1 MNKPVLSIVV
11 PCYNEEEVL
20 AETNNRLTI
29 IIDDMLAD
37 DLISPK
43 SSIIYVNDGSRDS
56 TWQIIE
62 NLNTNERFVSGINL
76 AKNVGH
82 QYALM
87 AGLMYAKD
95 VSDITISIDADLQ
108 DDTQVIKAMVLEYLE
123 GNDIVYGVRKSRKSD
138 TFFKRNT
145 ALGFY
150 KLMSSMGVNSVYN
163 HADYRLMSH
172 RALEQLS
179 LFGESNLFLRCIVP
193 LIGYKT
199 SSVYYDRKERFAG
212 ESKYPFSKMFSFALD
227 GITSFSVRPLRFIC
241 LVGVIFLFFT
251 IIACIYSLISYLKGN
266 AVPGWTSLF
275 LSLWLIGS
283 LMLISLG
290 IIGEYIGKIYI
301 EVKGRPRYNIERV
314 AERKN

>member
-108 DDTQVIKAMVLEYLE
+108 DDTQVIKAMVWEYLE

-314 AERKN
+314 LERES

>member
-29 IIDDMLAD
+29 IIDDMLANGM
-37 DLISPK
+37 ISPK

-95 VSDITISIDADLQ
+95 VSDIAISIDADLQ
-108 DDTQVIKAMVLEYLE
+108 DDTQVIKVMVKEYLD

-163 HADYRLMSH
+163 HADYRLMSR

-199 SSVYYDRKERFAG
+199 SSVYYDRM
-212 ESKYPFSKMFSFALD
+212 YDSFLNTNT
-227 GITSFSVRPLRFIC
+227 GFKSFLN
-241 LVGVIFLFFT
+241 T
-251 IIACIYSLISYLKGN
+251 
-266 AVPGWTSLF
+266 
-275 LSLWLIGS
+275 
-283 LMLISLG
+283 
-290 IIGEYIGKIYI
+290 
-301 EVKGRPRYNIERV
+301 
-314 AERKN
+314 

>member
-314 AERKN
+314 LERES

>member
-266 AVPGWTSLF
+266 AVPGCTSLF
-275 LSLWLIGS
+275 LS
-283 LMLISLG
+283 
-290 IIGEYIGKIYI
+290 
-301 EVKGRPRYNIERV
+301 
-314 AERKN
+314 RK